1 MANADG
7 SVIFSCDLDSTKAQK
22 KLSKLRD
29 KISELNSELEKET
42 GNKLNL
48 EKQLDAAS
56 QAAKATEERV
66 KALRKEVER
75 LNDREWIQK
84 QGFTQNEYQT
94 QVLDRRAAAEA
105 ELKQQEELLHTQT
118 KEVKTLSAAYEETTA
133 NIDSMT
139 VKLDKAKVAA
149 GELIA
154 NTEQERRERE
164 AENSAL
170 AKVGQYAAR
179 FRDQVKSLARSMLVF
194 SVITAALMALRKQI
208 KAAIATSAEASD
220 AFARLKGALLTLA
233 APLMD
238 VLIPALTWLMNLLAA
253 IVSEIVTIISILS
266 GKSKKS
272 METSGKNLYKE
283 AAAIDATGKAAK
295 EATDALAA
303 FDEINKLSTTTSVGG
318 GGGASAI
325 APDFDFDEGPMMEK
339 LDKVF
344 QKIND
349 IFKTIRA
356 GLEIVVDD
364 LKWSFDKK
372 AIPKSKAT
380 WLTVLTALLG
390 ATLGAAFGG
399 ITGGVIGL
407 SLGVLLGLYLVGL
420 DPETWK
426 TEMDAE
432 DAWIVVITA
441 LLGAL
446 LGSVFLGI
454 TGGVAGFSLGAILGL
469 YLTGFAEG
477 DEEHGGK
484 SQLLSELIVVLC
496 ALLGAVIGSIVT
508 PGVGT
513 VVGMGLGLILGLSI
527 YSVRKDPKKG
537 TQRLVSIG
545 RSVLLGLLAGVLGVG
560 LAALGIVS
568 AGTAFIISAA
578 IGLALKFFVDSVDDS
593 KVRKATSGFTG
604 TRVSTKAPTRSR
616 RVAAQ
621 NLDGN
626 APVYNEIPALASGAV
641 IPPNRKVL
649 AVLGDQKSGTNVEA
663 PLSTIKQAVMEAL
676 AQGDRE
682 PINVNLVVDGKTLAR
697 VVVPNINNMTRAA
710 GKPVLLY

>member
-29 KISELNSELEKET
+29 EISELNSKLEKET
-42 GNKLNL
+42 GNKMNL

-66 KALRKEVER
+66 KMLRKEVER

-139 VKLDKAKVAA
+139 ARLDKAKVTA

-170 AKVGQYAAR
+170 AKAGQYAAR

-208 KAAIATSAEASD
+208 KAAIETSAEASD

-272 METSGKNLYKE
+272 MEASGKNLYKE

-303 FDEINKLSTTTSVGG
+303 FDEINKLSTTTSVGDG

-372 AIPKSKAT
+372 VIPKSKAT

-399 ITGGVIGL
+399 ITGSVIGL

-496 ALLGAVIGSIVT
+496 ALFGAVIGSIVT

-593 KVRKATSGFTG
+593 KVKKATSSFTG
-604 TRVSTKAPTRSR
+604 TRASTSRLTRG
-616 RVAAQ
+616 VAAQ
-621 NLDGN
+621 SLNSA

-641 IPPNRKVL
+641 IPPNRKFL

-676 AQGDRE
+676 AQGSRE

>member
-29 KISELNSELEKET
+29 EISELNSKLEKET
-42 GNKLNL
+42 GNKMNL

-66 KALRKEVER
+66 KMLRKEVER

-105 ELKQQEELLHTQT
+105 ELKQQEALLHTQT

-154 NTEQERRERE
+154 DAERERKERE

-170 AKVGQYAAR
+170 AKASQYAAR

-272 METSGKNLYKE
+272 MEASGKNLYKE

-303 FDEINKLSTTTSVGG
+303 FDEINKLSTTTSV

-372 AIPKSKAT
+372 VIPKSKAT

-641 IPPNRKVL
+641 IPPNRKFL

-676 AQGDRE
+676 AQGSRE

>member
-29 KISELNSELEKET
+29 EISELNSKLEKET
-42 GNKLNL
+42 GNKMNL

-66 KALRKEVER
+66 KMLRKEVER

-105 ELKQQEELLHTQT
+105 ELKQQEALLHTQT

-170 AKVGQYAAR
+170 AKAGQYAAR

-194 SVITAALMALRKQI
+194 SVITAALTALRKQI
-208 KAAIATSAEASD
+208 KAAIATSTEASD

-272 METSGKNLYKE
+272 MEASGKNLYKE

-303 FDEINKLSTTTSVGG
+303 FDEINKLSMTTPVGGG

-325 APDFDFDEGPMMEK
+325 APDFDFDEGLMMEK

-372 AIPKSKAT
+372 VIPKSKAT

-399 ITGGVIGL
+399 ITGSVIGL

-593 KVRKATSGFTG
+593 KVKKATSSFTG
-604 TRVSTKAPTRSR
+604 TRASTSRLTRG
-616 RVAAQ
+616 VAAQ
-621 NLDGN
+621 SLNSA

-641 IPPNRKVL
+641 IPPNRKFL

-676 AQGDRE
+676 AQGSRE